1 MRTLPKWRSLWIT
14 CGTNVVG
21 PRLRSATGAHGQTT
35 FLRRFCA
42 RCRAL
47 ADVTIATIDRAVNEN
62 NARDGRPRCRATI
75 RTHADALRAFFRF
88 AEARGW
94 SRPGLAALIVAPRVY
109 RDAALPVGPSPE
121 EQRRLLATTEGGH
134 PADLRD
140 RALVL
145 TLSAYG
151 LRAGEARGIQLDDI
165 DWQAQTLRV
174 RRPKTG
180 STDLFPLSR
189 RVGGAIAR
197 YLHEARPPTNIRALF
212 LSLKAPARPLSAS
225 GISSVIRSRMQRC
238 GIDCPRR
245 GAHALRHAFAQRLL
259 GRGLLDAGNRRLPRA
274 PQPGLNR
281 GVCQDRPRRL
291 APRRRLRLGGAGMTL
306 RKAIDQYIAWK
317 RAQGA
322 RFQSQAYALRRYCRS
337 VGDEVDCDEVSR
349 ASASAFLT
357 GTASGSSNRAFLH
370 STLAGFYRYA
380 LARGLATRSPLPAEA
395 PKAPASAL
403 PYIYSCDELRRLMD
417 AREDLSENGLTSS
430 SHTPSERCCSCCT
443 ALACGAGRRST

>member
-1 MRTLPKWRSLWIT
+1 MFELNQLFKRADAVQRHLAAPLAQSRLTYLAHRSEQGAKPSTLRGIAALQVKVIHYLELAEEGKVALSEIEAAAQRWVSQDPGRRGGDPHVARSHFVSHATCWLRFAGRLEDPAASTHAHSAEVAEFVDYMRHERGWSE
-14 CGTNVVG
+14 
-21 PRLRSATGAHGQTT
+21 ATIRDRRARADD

-62 NARDGRPRCRATI
+62 NASDGRPRCRATI

-121 EQRRLLATTEGGH
+121 EQRRLLATTGGGH

-259 GRGLLDAGNRRLPRA
+259 DEGFLMQEIADCLGHRSLDSTAVYAKIDLAG
-274 PQPGLNR
+274 
-281 GVCQDRPRRL
+281 
-291 APRRRLRLGGAGMTL
+291 
-306 RKAIDQYIAWK
+306 
-317 RAQGA
+317 
-322 RFQSQAYALRRYCRS
+322 LRR
-337 VGDEVDCDEVSR
+337 VADFDLE
-349 ASASAFLT
+349 
-357 GTASGSSNRAFLH
+357 
-370 STLAGFYRYA
+370 
-380 LARGLATRSPLPAEA
+380 GLV
-395 PKAPASAL
+395 
-403 PYIYSCDELRRLMD
+403 
-417 AREDLSENGLTSS
+417 
-430 SHTPSERCCSCCT
+430 
-443 ALACGAGRRST
+443 